1 MARKTNTTKALCD
14 MANATGGSAGLTVR
28 EFWSKMGREDIVDGL
43 KAHEAKVNAATGTT
57 MGGDAQMRAK
67 RALGALQ
74 MALGGNY

>member
-43 KAHEAKVNAATGTT
+43 KAHEAKVNAATGTVR
-57 MGGDAQMRAK
+57 GGNNPA
-67 RALGALQ
+67 RALAALQ